1 MKNKFIQTLLIAAAT
16 TAMMAST
23 AFAANYWSIE
33 NGEWKYFDKDNTV
46 ITDSWAKSNNDWYYV
61 DSNGSLVI
69 DTIIEDDGNYY
80 YLDTTGAMVRNQWI
94 KSEDDWYYFGKD
106 GKAYA
111 TKKNE
116 LNGSG
121 LKEINGKKYAFD
133 ADGKMLYGWIDASS
147 ATRIE
152 EDDEEGWKD
161 ADYYAGTPDDGAIAD
176 GWRLITVVD
185 DEETKD
191 YWFFFKANGKKV
203 KDDKKTINGV
213 TYRFNTDDG
222 HMLSEWAPATPSDAT
237 SSNMTYMNGD
247 GAMVKKGWIW
257 AIPDEDYLPEDY
269 EDDEY
274 SWWYA
279 ENSGKIVKNT
289 VKKIN
294 GKYYAFDD
302 MGRMLY
308 GLVAFDGENY
318 TNKSG
323 DVEYTDFTGDQIKE
337 ANFDKLFY
345 FSDNEETDGSRK
357 SGTIKVTLEDEVYD
371 FYFKSNV
378 EAENGYVSK
387 IKKFVKN
394 GIILEAAADEGKF
407 AGVDAEYNNGY
418 VLNSSSLS
426 YGNNISEGQILVGT
440 NGAVAKNKNNV
451 NDGNDVFIFTDKN
464 GTVLYAGAKLKA
476 KKDGSIEIK
485 GKTYEVDD

>member
-1 MKNKFIQTLLIAAAT
+1 
-16 TAMMAST
+16 
-23 AFAANYWSIE
+23 
-33 NGEWKYFDKDNTV
+33 
-46 ITDSWAKSNNDWYYV
+46 
-61 DSNGSLVI
+61 
-69 DTIIEDDGNYY
+69 
-80 YLDTTGAMVRNQWI
+80 
-94 KSEDDWYYFGKD
+94 
-106 GKAYA
+106 
-111 TKKNE
+111 
-116 LNGSG
+116 
-121 LKEINGKKYAFD
+121 
-133 ADGKMLYGWIDASS
+133 
-147 ATRIE
+147 
-152 EDDEEGWKD
+152 
-161 ADYYAGTPDDGAIAD
+161 
-176 GWRLITVVD
+176 
-185 DEETKD
+185 
-191 YWFFFKANGKKV
+191 
-203 KDDKKTINGV
+203 
-213 TYRFNTDDG
+213 
-222 HMLSEWAPATPSDAT
+222 
-237 SSNMTYMNGD
+237 MTYMNGD

-371 FYFKSNV
+371 FYFKSNG

-387 IKKFVKN
+387 IKKFAKN